1 VFENDYMKRLIESI
15 GKMIMAVASGKDSIE
30 SNIKF
35 EDDNVSISEDGL
47 LEIMVNKYI
56 HEGKLDEA
64 ENIIFEALKS
74 HGSERSY
81 NIALSF
87 YKEIS
92 DWDENKLAKYNFSK
106 KRIIQGLENIKKLQ
120 D

>member
-1 VFENDYMKRLIESI
+1 MFESDYMKRLIESI
-15 GKMIMAVASGKDSIE
+15 GKMLVAITSGKDAIE

-35 EDDNVSISEDGL
+35 EEDNVSISEDGL
-47 LEIMVNKYI
+47 LEIMVNKYV

-64 ENIIFEALKS
+64 EKIIFEAVKS
-74 HGSERSY
+74 RKSRRSFE
-81 NIALSF
+81 IALSF

-92 DWDENKLAKYNFSK
+92 EWDESKLTKYNFSK
-106 KRIIQGLENIKKLQ
+106 KRIIQGLENIKKLE